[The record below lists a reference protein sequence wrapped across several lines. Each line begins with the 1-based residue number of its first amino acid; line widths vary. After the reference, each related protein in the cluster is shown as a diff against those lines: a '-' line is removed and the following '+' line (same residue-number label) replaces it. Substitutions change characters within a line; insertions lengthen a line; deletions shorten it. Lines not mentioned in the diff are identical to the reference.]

1 VSPLALVYLAYNRS
15 SISPFTPMSAI
26 AGMPRSLELSEF
38 QINAVADNPER
49 VTKGEL
55 KLMLQTLL
63 EDRFKARVHLE
74 TREVDG
80 YVLTIAKS
88 GIKFKETSG
97 DESCST
103 SPRPLRVTGKC
114 RMEPL
119 TIRMEL
125 TLDGRTSVDY
135 VPIADKTGLTGIYD
149 INFELE
155 EIQFGG
161 PAGGRGAGGGAP
173 APRQFTTPLPKA
185 LEDQLGLHLE
195 RGKVPVEFVVVD
207 HIEQPTEN

>member
-1 VSPLALVYLAYNRS
+1 M
-15 SISPFTPMSAI
+15 MSAI
-26 AGMPRSLELSEF
+26 AGMPRSLEQAEF
-38 QINAVADNPER
+38 QINALADNPDR

-97 DESCST
+97 AATCS
-103 SPRPLRVTGKC
+103 SSARPFRVIGKC
-114 RMEPL
+114 GMEPL
-119 TIRMEL
+119 TMRMEL
-125 TLDGRTSVDY
+125 TLDGRTSLLDY
-135 VPIADKTGLTGIYD
+135 VPIADKTGLAGIYD

-155 EIQFGG
+155 EIPFGG
-161 PAGGRGAGGGAP
+161 PGGTRGAGGGATP
-173 APRQFTTPLPKA
+173 ARQFTTPLPKA
-185 LEDQLGLHLE
+185 LEDQ
-195 RGKVPVEFVVVD
+195 RGKPQISGSVRPAK
-207 HIEQPTEN
+207 ICR